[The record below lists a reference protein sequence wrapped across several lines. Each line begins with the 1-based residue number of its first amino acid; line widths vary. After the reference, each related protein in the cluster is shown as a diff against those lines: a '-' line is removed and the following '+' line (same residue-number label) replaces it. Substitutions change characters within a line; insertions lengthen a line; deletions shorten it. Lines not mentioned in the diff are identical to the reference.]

1 MKVVFL
7 PPRYFWQSGYIQLET
22 DNKQPVVQR
31 SLCAAAN
38 LKIKLSASFI
48 KGDNNSNL
56 KSEGLA
62 PYFDRWFN
70 ISLSWNQWK
79 FVWKKSVHFMWVK
92 HLSHGMF
99 NVKSSVTERA
109 QSLTQPTKK
118 YVEYE
123 LPRLSEMSPFCRV
136 PTRLETC
143 RSSSTRFLE
152 IFREKSK

>member
-1 MKVVFL
+1 MTVWRELISQNCKTIIGFIDQQNNTIPFKKGMGFL

-62 PYFDRWFN
+62 PYFDR
-70 ISLSWNQWK
+70 
-79 FVWKKSVHFMWVK
+79 
-92 HLSHGMF
+92 
-99 NVKSSVTERA
+99 
-109 QSLTQPTKK
+109 
-118 YVEYE
+118 
-123 LPRLSEMSPFCRV
+123 
-136 PTRLETC
+136 
-143 RSSSTRFLE
+143 
-152 IFREKSK
+152 